1 MFNKVLIANR
11 GAIATRIIRTLKDLD
26 VTSVAIYADADTE
39 SRHVALADQAL
50 YLGDGN
56 AAQTYLNQDKLFALM
71 AEHGIDAVHPGY
83 GFLSENPE
91 FVERC
96 ENNGIA
102 FIGPTAQQMRDFG
115 LKHTARALAE
125 DNDVP
130 LLPGTGLLDDPA
142 AALKAAAGIGYPVML
157 KSTAGGGGIGMQIC
171 HDDAGLEKAWD
182 SVRRLSANN
191 FSNDGVFLE
200 KYIERARHI
209 EVQVFGDGAGGALAL
224 GERDCSAQRRHQKVL
239 EETPAPNLPDEV
251 RATLHDTARRL
262 VAAVDYRNAGT
273 VEFILDQDSNRFYF
287 LEVNTR
293 LQVEHGVTEQVFG
306 IDLVRWMVQ
315 LAAGEL
321 PPLAGLGEGLTP
333 RGHALQARLYAE
345 DPNKDFQPSA
355 GLLTTAEF
363 PEADGEKLRID
374 HWIEPGLTVSP
385 LYDPMLAKLIVFE
398 ADRDAALAALQR
410 TLEHTCVEGIETNRD
425 YVLAILADRAFQNGE
440 MTTRYLNDF
449 DYHPTTLD
457 VLAGGTLTTVQD
469 YPGRRGYW
477 PIGVPPSGPFD
488 ALSFRLGNRLLG
500 NDEDAAGL
508 EFTLNGPT
516 LRFNHGTRIALTGAD
531 MGATLDGEPVPNYQA
546 VSVAAGQTL
555 KLGKVRGDGARAY
568 LTLAGGLQC
577 QPYLGSRST
586 FTLGQFGGHGGRA
599 IRTGDVLHFG
609 PPGADPAP
617 VAVPDSLKSALG
629 DTWELRVIYGPHG
642 APDFFTD
649 DDMATFFSADWQVHY
664 NSSRT
669 GIRLVGPKPEWA
681 RSDGGEAGMHPS
693 NIHDNAYAVGTV
705 DFTGDMPVILGPDG
719 PSLGGFVCPAT
730 VISADRWKL
739 GQLKAGDRLRFV
751 PLSLEDADRL
761 AAEQDACLAGLSAPT
776 LSPAAAP
783 VTTPILDR
791 LEEKEDGP
799 EVVYRAAGDRY
810 LLVEYGPLELDLR
823 LRFRAHALMLW
834 LEEEKPDGILELT
847 PGIRSL
853 QVHFEPS
860 VLPRRD
866 LLEMLKRAE
875 LTLDKQDDLEV
886 PSRIVHLPLSWDDEA
901 CRLAIEKYMQS
912 VRKDA
917 PWCPS
922 NIEFIRRINGLDSI
936 DEVKK
941 ILFEASYVVMGLG
954 DVYLGAPVATPY
966 DPRHRLVTTKY
977 NPA

>member
-1 MFNKVLIANR
+1 
-11 GAIATRIIRTLKDLD
+11 
-26 VTSVAIYADADTE
+26 
-39 SRHVALADQAL
+39 
-50 YLGDGN
+50 
-56 AAQTYLNQDKLFALM
+56 
-71 AEHGIDAVHPGY
+71 
-83 GFLSENPE
+83 
-91 FVERC
+91 
-96 ENNGIA
+96 
-102 FIGPTAQQMRDFG
+102 
-115 LKHTARALAE
+115 
-125 DNDVP
+125 
-130 LLPGTGLLDDPA
+130 
-142 AALKAAAGIGYPVML
+142 
-157 KSTAGGGGIGMQIC
+157 
-171 HDDAGLEKAWD
+171 
-182 SVRRLSANN
+182 
-191 FSNDGVFLE
+191 
-200 KYIERARHI
+200 
-209 EVQVFGDGAGGALAL
+209 
-224 GERDCSAQRRHQKVL
+224 
-239 EETPAPNLPDEV
+239 
-251 RATLHDTARRL
+251 
-262 VAAVDYRNAGT
+262 
-273 VEFILDQDSNRFYF
+273 
-287 LEVNTR
+287 
-293 LQVEHGVTEQVFG
+293 
-306 IDLVRWMVQ
+306 
-315 LAAGEL
+315 
-321 PPLAGLGEGLTP
+321 
-333 RGHALQARLYAE
+333 
-345 DPNKDFQPSA
+345 
-355 GLLTTAEF
+355 
-363 PEADGEKLRID
+363 
-374 HWIEPGLTVSP
+374 
-385 LYDPMLAKLIVFE
+385 
-398 ADRDAALAALQR
+398 LAALQR

-609 PPGADPAP
+609 PPAADTAP
-617 VAVPDSLKSALG
+617 VAVPDSLKPALG

-847 PGIRSL
+847 
-853 QVHFEPS
+853 
-860 VLPRRD
+860 
-866 LLEMLKRAE
+866 
-875 LTLDKQDDLEV
+875 
-886 PSRIVHLPLSWDDEA
+886 
-901 CRLAIEKYMQS
+901 
-912 VRKDA
+912 
-917 PWCPS
+917 
-922 NIEFIRRINGLDSI
+922 
-936 DEVKK
+936 
-941 ILFEASYVVMGLG
+941 
-954 DVYLGAPVATPY
+954 
-966 DPRHRLVTTKY
+966 
-977 NPA
+977 

>member
-1 MFNKVLIANR
+1 QKSFADGVVS
-11 GAIATRIIRTLKDLD
+11 TRALESFEFKP
-26 VTSVAIYADADTE
+26 SVAE
-39 SRHVALADQAL
+39 VV
-50 YLGDGN
+50 
-56 AAQTYLNQDKLFALM
+56 K
-71 AEHGIDAVHPGY
+71 
-83 GFLSENPE
+83 
-91 FVERC
+91 
-96 ENNGIA
+96 
-102 FIGPTAQQMRDFG
+102 
-115 LKHTARALAE
+115 
-125 DNDVP
+125 
-130 LLPGTGLLDDPA
+130 PGT
-142 AALKAAAGIGYPVML
+142 Y
-157 KSTAGGGGIGMQIC
+157 
-171 HDDAGLEKAWD
+171 
-182 SVRRLSANN
+182 
-191 FSNDGVFLE
+191 
-200 KYIERARHI
+200 
-209 EVQVFGDGAGGALAL
+209 
-224 GERDCSAQRRHQKVL
+224 
-239 EETPAPNLPDEV
+239 
-251 RATLHDTARRL
+251 
-262 VAAVDYRNAGT
+262 
-273 VEFILDQDSNRFYF
+273 
-287 LEVNTR
+287 
-293 LQVEHGVTEQVFG
+293 
-306 IDLVRWMVQ
+306 
-315 LAAGEL
+315 
-321 PPLAGLGEGLTP
+321 
-333 RGHALQARLYAE
+333 
-345 DPNKDFQPSA
+345 
-355 GLLTTAEF
+355 
-363 PEADGEKLRID
+363 
-374 HWIEPGLTVSP
+374 
-385 LYDPMLAKLIVFE
+385 
-398 ADRDAALAALQR
+398 
-410 TLEHTCVEGIETNRD
+410 
-425 YVLAILADRAFQNGE
+425 
-440 MTTRYLNDF
+440 
-449 DYHPTTLD
+449 
-457 VLAGGTLTTVQD
+457 TTVQD
-469 YPGRRGYW
+469 YPGRAGYW
-477 PIGVPPSGPFD
+477 DIGVPPSGPMD
-488 ALSFRLGNRLLG
+488 DYAFRLGNRIVG
-500 NDEDAAGL
+500 NHASAAGL
-508 EFTLNGPT
+508 ETTLVGPSLKFHSDT
-516 LRFNHGTRIALTGAD
+516 VVALTGAACD
-531 MGATLDGEPVPNYQA
+531 AELDGAPVPMWQP
-546 VSVAAGQTL
+546 VPVKAGQTL
-555 KLGKVRGDGARAY
+555 TTGKASSGCRTYIAVRNGIDV
-568 LTLAGGLQC
+568 
-577 QPYLGSRST
+577 PDYLGSKAT
-586 FTLGQFGGHGGRA
+586 FVLGQFGGHGGRTL
-599 IRTGDVLHFG
+599 RKGDVLSICQPRLAG
-609 PPGADPAP
+609 CPTPAP
-617 VAVPDSLKSALG
+617 EHEPAPMPQAMVPDYPQHWDIKVL
-629 DTWELRVIYGPHG
+629 YGPHG
-642 APDFFTD
+642 APDFFTEE
-649 DDMATFFSADWQVHY
+649 AIEQFFEADWQVHY

-941 ILFEASYVVMGLG
+941 ILFDASYVVMGLG

-977 NPA
+977 NPARTWTAENSVGIGGSYLCVYGMEGPGGYQFVGRTMQMWNRFHRTEAFTQPWLLRFFDQVRYYPVSEEELAGMRDAFREGRLEVEITEETFSLAEHRR